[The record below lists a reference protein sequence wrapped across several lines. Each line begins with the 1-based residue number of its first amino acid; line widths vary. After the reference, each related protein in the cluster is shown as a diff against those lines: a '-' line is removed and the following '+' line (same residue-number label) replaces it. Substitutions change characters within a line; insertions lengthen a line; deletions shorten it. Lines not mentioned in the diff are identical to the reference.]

1 MKGRKLFLL
10 MLIVFL
16 LIVVYYFSALTKQWW
31 PFSDIPKNELG
42 TFGDSWGMLTSIFS
56 VLAFMGVSYS
66 LLLQVDAF
74 KRSEKEAI
82 KQDYLSLKKNFE
94 SNLFQMLSL
103 FQTIISEIRIT
114 KHKVK
119 NNDNPVRNG
128 RSSFITIYE
137 SAFARH
143 NGDFKEKKYDNIS
156 AVYNDLF
163 NLFNGTAKEAQFNL
177 GHYFRFLYNIF
188 RYIDESDVSE
198 EDKVEYSK
206 IVRAQISNYELL
218 LLFYNIMHTEGMR
231 FVKYVEQYQLFD
243 NLPINELISPIH
255 ALLLNPKAYG
265 ENASFDREKLM
276 QYFKDN
282 HLKKL

>member
-1 MKGRKLFLL
+1 MKGRKLFFL

-16 LIVVYYFSALTKQWW
+16 LIVVYYFSALTKQLW
-31 PFSDIPKNELG
+31 PFSDIPKKDLG

-114 KHKVK
+114 KYEVRG
-119 NNDNPVRNG
+119 NDNPVRNG
-128 RSSFITIYE
+128 RSSFVTIYNA
-137 SAFARH
+137 AFAKH
-143 NGDFKEKKYDNIS
+143 KGEFQEKKYDNIS
-156 AVYNDLF
+156 AVYIDLF
-163 NLFNGTAKEAQFNL
+163 NLFKGIVKDTQLNL

-218 LLFYNIMHTEGMR
+218 LLFYNIMHTEGMK
-231 FVKYVEQYQLFD
+231 FEKYVVKYQLFD

-265 ENASFDREKLM
+265 ENANFDREKLM
-276 QYFKDN
+276 QYFRDN
-282 HLKKL
+282 HLKAM